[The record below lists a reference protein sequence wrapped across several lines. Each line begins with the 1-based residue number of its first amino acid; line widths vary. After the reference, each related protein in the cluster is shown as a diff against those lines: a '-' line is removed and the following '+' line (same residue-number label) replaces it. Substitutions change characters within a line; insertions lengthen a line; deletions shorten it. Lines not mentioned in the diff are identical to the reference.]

1 VALTL
6 TAFAAG
12 MASIL
17 LAVIVIVSDDISL
30 SASV

>member
-1 VALTL
+1 
-6 TAFAAG
+6 

-30 SASV
+30 SASVWGVRYMGA